1 MSNSTI
7 KKTIKKTAGAL
18 ICAAALSTASTP
30 VLAQSDTS
38 KNFKATKSAVF
49 TPIYGKALSP
59 IGYVNFCAQNANECK
74 NLGGIT
80 DQIVLTDKNWKI
92 LHQVNKYVNKSVA
105 PITDQD
111 LYGVPEYWT
120 YPTGAGDCEDYVL
133 QKKRYLEGL
142 GFPAET
148 LLITVVL
155 DENGGGHAVLTVRTD
170 RGDIALDNRR
180 DDIRTWDKTGYT
192 YIKRQAQNNP
202 NQWLLLT
209 NRGIS
214 VALTTAAG
222 KN

>member
-1 MSNSTI
+1 MSNKTTSTAI
-7 KKTIKKTAGAL
+7 KKAVGTFFCAAL
-18 ICAAALSTASTP
+18 IGASATTAN
-30 VLAQSDTS
+30 AQSKPV
-38 KNFKATKSAVF
+38 KNFEATKASVF
-49 TPIYGKALSP
+49 TPTYGKALAP
-59 IGYVNFCAQNANECK
+59 IGYVNFCALNPNECK
-74 NLGGIT
+74 NLGGT
-80 DQIVLTDKNWKI
+80 TRKVVLTEKNWKV
-92 LHQVNKYVNKSVA
+92 LHEVNKYVNKTVA

-111 LYGVPEYWT
+111 LYDVPELWT
-120 YPTGAGDCEDYVL
+120 YPAGAGDCEDYVL

-192 YIKRQAQNNP
+192 YIKRQAQTNP
-202 NQWLLLT
+202 NQWVSLT

-222 KN
+222 KD

>member
-1 MSNSTI
+1 MSNTTITKAVQKAVGALFCVALVTTAATSANAQTVI
-7 KKTIKKTAGAL
+7 KKNFE
-18 ICAAALSTASTP
+18 AAKSQAFTP
-30 VLAQSDTS
+30 V
-38 KNFKATKSAVF
+38 
-49 TPIYGKALSP
+49 YGKALSP
-59 IGYVNFCAQNANECK
+59 IGYVNFCATNRNECK
-74 NLGGIT
+74 NLGGT
-80 DQIVLTDKNWKI
+80 TRQIVLTEKNWKV
-92 LHQVNKYVNKSVA
+92 LHEVNKYVNKTVA
-105 PITDQD
+105 PITDQE
-111 LYGVPEYWT
+111 LYDVPELWT

-192 YIKRQAQNNP
+192 YIKRQAQYNP
-202 NQWLLLT
+202 NQWVSLT

-222 KN
+222 K

>member
-1 MSNSTI
+1 MLCVAFLGAAPTI
-7 KKTIKKTAGAL
+7 TVAQTA
-18 ICAAALSTASTP
+18 
-30 VLAQSDTS
+30 TS
-38 KNFKATKSAVF
+38 KNFEAAKSAVF
-49 TPIYGKALSP
+49 TPVYGKALSP
-59 IGYVNFCAQNANECK
+59 IGYVNFCALNRNECK
-74 NLGGIT
+74 NLGGT
-80 DQIVLTDKNWKI
+80 TRQIVLTEKNWKI
-92 LHQVNKYVNKSVA
+92 LHEVNKYVNKTVA

-111 LYGVPEYWT
+111 LYDVPEFWT

-142 GFPAET
+142 GFPAEI

-180 DDIRTWDKTGYT
+180 DDIRTWNKTGYT
-192 YIKRQAQNNP
+192 YIKRQAQSNP
-202 NQWLLLT
+202 KQWVSLT

-222 KN
+222 KD